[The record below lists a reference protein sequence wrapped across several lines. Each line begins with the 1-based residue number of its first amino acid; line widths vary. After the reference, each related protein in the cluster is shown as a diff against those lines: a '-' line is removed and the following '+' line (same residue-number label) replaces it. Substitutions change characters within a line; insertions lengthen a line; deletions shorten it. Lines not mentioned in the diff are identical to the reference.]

1 LSFDLYPIGGVVPLM
16 ENYRFTDLVKVV
28 MACKKH
34 LPLNKPI
41 HLFGCGHPMMFAL
54 ACAMGCDIFDS
65 AAYSLYAKNDR
76 YITPSGTWRLREL
89 RELPCSCKVCS
100 SYTPKELHK
109 SGGEKE
115 TLLATHNLYASLR
128 EIKRVKQSIHEGSL
142 LELVERR
149 SRGHPYL
156 LDALRIFFRAPLLD
170 KFNPL
175 TKRSAFFYSGCES
188 LLRPEVIRHHSRLKR
203 LKTEGRTMVLV
214 PETMKPFSK
223 ALGINGSKE
232 HQVTVLS
239 KVFGII
245 PIDVEDV
252 YPLNQHEAPLSPQ
265 GCQKRF
271 MARMAWEY
279 SSNFKRTLLHSSLK
293 GLRVKGD
300 YFDDISELDLVEDLP
315 SKAMA
320 MADYQFG
327 EGAGELIFKNIKIE
341 KSRTGR
347 LRRAICGSELI
358 AVFRASDGF
367 IIPTI
372 RGAERL
378 LKMPFPDNRVII
390 ANDVVEFVE
399 EGRSAF
405 AKFVKACDPMIR
417 PYQEVILVDKNDG
430 LLGTGRALL
439 SGPEMLAFDRG
450 VAVKTR
456 HHI

>member
-1 LSFDLYPIGGVVPLM
+1 
-16 ENYRFTDLVKVV
+16 
-28 MACKKH
+28 
-34 LPLNKPI
+34 
-41 HLFGCGHPMMFAL
+41 
-54 ACAMGCDIFDS
+54 
-65 AAYSLYAKNDR
+65 
-76 YITPSGTWRLREL
+76 
-89 RELPCSCKVCS
+89 
-100 SYTPKELHK
+100 
-109 SGGEKE
+109 
-115 TLLATHNLYASLR
+115 
-128 EIKRVKQSIHEGSL
+128 
-142 LELVERR
+142 
-149 SRGHPYL
+149 
-156 LDALRIFFRAPLLD
+156 
-170 KFNPL
+170 
-175 TKRSAFFYSGCES
+175 
-188 LLRPEVIRHHSRLKR
+188 
-203 LKTEGRTMVLV
+203 
-214 PETMKPFSK
+214 
-223 ALGINGSKE
+223 
-232 HQVTVLS
+232 
-239 KVFGII
+239 
-245 PIDVEDV
+245 
-252 YPLNQHEAPLSPQ
+252 
-265 GCQKRF
+265 
-271 MARMAWEY
+271 
-279 SSNFKRTLLHSSLK
+279 
-293 GLRVKGD
+293 
-300 YFDDISELDLVEDLP
+300 LVEDLP